1 MSKTFRS
8 QVVLALVVAVGSAV
22 SFADSGEAT
31 YKAKCQSCHG
41 SAGVPNPGM
50 AKMMGI
56 KAVTDPDIKKLTV
69 DQMSAVVNT
78 GKGKMKAITG
88 LTPAEVKAVVEYY
101 KSLGK

>member
-1 MSKTFRS
+1 
-8 QVVLALVVAVGSAV
+8 
-22 SFADSGEAT
+22 
-31 YKAKCQSCHG
+31 
-41 SAGVPNPGM
+41 M

-78 GKGKMKAITG
+78 GNGKMKAITG

>member
-41 SAGVPNPGM
+41 SAGVPSPGI
-50 AKMMGI
+50 AKALGV
-56 KAVTDPDIKKLTV
+56 KPATDPDIKKLTV
-69 DQMSAVVNT
+69 DAISTVILS
-78 GKGKMKAITG
+78 GKGKMKPITG
-88 LTPAEVKAVVEYY
+88 LTPAQAKDTATYY
-101 KSLGK
+101 KSLAK